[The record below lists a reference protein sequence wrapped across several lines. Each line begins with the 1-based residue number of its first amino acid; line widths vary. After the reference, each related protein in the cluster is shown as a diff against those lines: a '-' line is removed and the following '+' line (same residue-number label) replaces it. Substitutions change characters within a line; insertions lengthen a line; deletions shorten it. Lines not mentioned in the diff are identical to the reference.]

1 MSVLLEFT
9 VASSEFQLGQVLAH
23 PAKMHIEIERVVP
36 IGDQVMPFIWVTGD
50 DHAGFEN
57 AVRDSPG
64 VGELIALDRIG
75 DSCLYRLEWEQARS
89 DIVDGIALAEATV
102 LEATRDEQW
111 LFRLRFADHT
121 GLTEFHNYCTEH
133 GIPIHVERTYTLSEA
148 TDEHRQFDLTDEQR
162 EALVLALRRG
172 YFATPRETSLGDLA
186 DELDISRQALSNR
199 IRRSNEKVLQT
210 VLISSFPGLE

>member
-9 VASSEFQLGQVLAH
+9 VASKEFQLGQVLAH
-23 PAKMHIEIERVVP
+23 PSGMHIEIERVVP
-36 IGDQVMPFIWVTGD
+36 TGDQIMPFIWVTGD
-50 DHAGFEN
+50 DHAEFEESVRDHA
-57 AVRDSPG
+57 AVR
-64 VGELIALDRIG
+64 ELVALDPISN
-75 DSCLYRLEWEQARS
+75 SCLYRLEWEHAGD
-89 DIVDGIALAEATV
+89 DIVDGIALAEGTV

-111 LFRLRFADHT
+111 LFRLRFPDHT

-133 GIPIHVERTYTLSEA
+133 EISIHVERTYTLSEA

-162 EALVLALRRG
+162 AALVLALRRG
-172 YFATPRETSLGDLA
+172 YFATPRETSLGDIA

-210 VLISSFPGLE
+210 VLISSFPDIE